1 MDIAPVRR
9 WRAYGTIALAALLG
23 IAVLTLLARS
33 VENSS
38 QFSRW
43 QPWILLVNIVGVIV
57 LAVLLARKIWQ
68 LVRDYRNH
76 VPGSRLTARTVSI
89 FGALVIVPLLLV
101 YLFSLE
107 FLNRGIDSWFRV
119 EVKQGLGD
127 ALVLSRSALD
137 LRMREQGRRTEE
149 FAAIAAPA
157 CPTAAL
163 AAALDAERRATAR
176 WRCWSV
182 GRNGEVLAASIEARE
197 SLIGT
202 RCAAG
207 TADAGART
215 TGPT

>member
-1 MDIAPVRR
+1 M
-9 WRAYGTIALAALLG
+9 
-23 IAVLTLLARS
+23 
-33 VENSS
+33 
-38 QFSRW
+38 
-43 QPWILLVNIVGVIV
+43 LLVNIIGVVV
-57 LAVLLARKIWQ
+57 LAVLLTRKIWH

-89 FGALVIVPLLLV
+89 FGTLVIVPLLLV

-149 FAAIAAPA
+149 FAAIVANLPDSSLFPRAGQRTA
-157 CPTAAL
+157 CQ
-163 AAALDAERRATAR
+163 RRAGDAGGGAKWRSPGGQHRGAR
-176 WRCWSV
+176 ITDQHRC
-182 GRNGEVLAASIEARE
+182 
-197 SLIGT
+197 T
-202 RCAAG
+202 AG
-207 TADAGART
+207 TPDAGARR